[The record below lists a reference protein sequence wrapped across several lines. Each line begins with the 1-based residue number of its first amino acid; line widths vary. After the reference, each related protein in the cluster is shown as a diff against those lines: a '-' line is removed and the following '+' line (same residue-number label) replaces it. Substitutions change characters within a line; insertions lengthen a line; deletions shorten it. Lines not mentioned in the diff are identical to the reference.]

1 MKDQYKRNIDYLR
14 ISLTDRCNLHCR
26 YCQPEV
32 ACHVPHEQIL
42 RYEELLRICRAAVRL
57 GISKFKI
64 TGGEPLVRKGC
75 ADFIRKLKR
84 LEGVAQVTLTTNG
97 TLLPQLLPELAASG
111 LDSMNISLD
120 TTDAQQYRELTGG
133 DIKTVSA
140 GDRAGAEHGQLPC
153 KCELLDRMERLY
165 SNGSNRGGECA
176 GAYSAGVPLLLL
188 SLPELWRA

>member
-75 ADFIRKLKR
+75 AAFIRELKPR
-84 LEGVAQVTLTTNG
+84 RTACCRSFCRS
-97 TLLPQLLPELAASG
+97 LLPQAS
-111 LDSMNISLD
+111 
-120 TTDAQQYRELTGG
+120 TA
-133 DIKTVSA
+133 
-140 GDRAGAEHGQLPC
+140 
-153 KCELLDRMERLY
+153 
-165 SNGSNRGGECA
+165 
-176 GAYSAGVPLLLL
+176 
-188 SLPELWRA
+188 

>member
-32 ACHVPHEQIL
+32 ACYVPHEQIL
-42 RYEELLRICRAAVRL
+42 RYEELLRICRAGVRL

-75 ADFIRKLKR
+75 AAFIRELKR

-97 TLLPQLLPELAASG
+97 TLLPQLLPELAAAG

-133 DIKTVSA
+133 DIKTVFA
-140 GDRAGAEHGQLPC
+140 GLAAARA
-153 KCELLDRMERLY
+153 
-165 SNGSNRGGECA
+165 A
-176 GAYSAGVPLLLL
+176 GIPFKLNCVPLAGLGFEGVRQLLNL
-188 SLPELWRA
+188 AEE